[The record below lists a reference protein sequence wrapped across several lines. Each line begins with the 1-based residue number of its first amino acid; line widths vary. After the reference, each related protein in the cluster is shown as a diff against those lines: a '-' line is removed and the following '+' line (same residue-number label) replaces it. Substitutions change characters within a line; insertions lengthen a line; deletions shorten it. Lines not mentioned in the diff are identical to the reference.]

1 MERKETV
8 RYYSF
13 AELTEVFAS
22 RQNVALE
29 YAEDDGPVMQITY
42 SQLADMIRAAADYVR
57 SSGQTVR
64 VIKTMHSPAC
74 IADIFGSVIAGCD
87 IIMSDEMIPEDVTAR
102 IAAAA
107 EQARAARCPAPDA
120 EGELLFFT
128 SGTTSRSKV
137 VRLTSESFTASAWSG
152 QSMLACGEGDKLL
165 SILPLNHV
173 FGFVCS
179 LLWGLAYGACV
190 CLGRGVRHIVDDT
203 LFYRPTIISAVPSLV
218 EAMMRFDTL
227 NEELRVILIGAAPCT
242 KETAAVLRARGIDVY
257 FGYGLTETS
266 SGIAI
271 TQDLDDPAKLYPC
284 PGADLREEEDGEI
297 SVATPC
303 MMQGYLG
310 MPSVFRDG
318 RFYTG
323 DIGRIDED
331 GCLRLF
337 GRKKDVLIMADGT
350 KIFCP
355 EYEEDLAKMVG
366 SAELAIINRDGR
378 AVLVAGPEVDED
390 ELRAAVRE
398 YNREL
403 MRSQQIYDIV
413 MSSRPLPRTA
423 TGKVRRYELQ
433 ERFK

>member
-1 MERKETV
+1 M
-8 RYYSF
+8 F
-13 AELTEVFAS
+13 AA
-22 RQNVALE
+22 RQQTALE
-29 YAEDDGPVMQITY
+29 YAEDEDQARQITY
-42 SQLADMIRAAADYVR
+42 PQLAEMIRSAEAYVR
-57 SSGQTVR
+57 ESGQTVR
-64 VIKTMHSPAC
+64 VIRTNHTPAC
-74 IADIFGSVIAGCD
+74 IADIFGSMMAGCD
-87 IIMSDEMIPEDVTAR
+87 VIMSDEMIPEDLTAK

-120 EGELLFFT
+120 EVELLFFT

-152 QSMLACGEGDKLL
+152 QSMLACGEGDRLL

-173 FGFVCS
+173 FGFVCA
-179 LLWGLAYGACV
+179 LLWGLAYGATV

-203 LFYRPTIISAVPSLV
+203 LFFRPTIVSAVPSLV
-218 EAMMRFDTL
+218 DAMLRFNTL
-227 NEELRVILIGAAPCT
+227 NEELKVILIGAAPCT
-242 KETAAVLRARGIDVY
+242 RETAAALRSRGIDVY

-271 TQDLDDPAKLYPC
+271 TQDLDDPARLYPC
-284 PGADLREEEDGEI
+284 PGADIREEEDGEI

-310 MPSVFRDG
+310 MPSVLQDG
-318 RFYTG
+318 RFFTG
-323 DIGRIDED
+323 DIGRVDED

-355 EYEEDLAKMVG
+355 EYEEDLARMIG
-366 SAELAIINRDGR
+366 SNEVALIVRNGR
-378 AVLVAGPEVDED
+378 AVLVAGPDVDE
-390 ELRAAVRE
+390 EKLREAVRE

-413 MSSRPLPRTA
+413 ISNRPLPRTA